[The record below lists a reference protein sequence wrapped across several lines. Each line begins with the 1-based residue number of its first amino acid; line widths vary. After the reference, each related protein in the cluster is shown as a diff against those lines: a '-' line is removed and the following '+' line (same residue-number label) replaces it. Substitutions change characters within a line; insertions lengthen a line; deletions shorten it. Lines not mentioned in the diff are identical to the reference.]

1 MSALHPDLIAVLD
14 AAEVLS
20 PTRYRLQGETRDV
33 ATVEVAS
40 GEAASALV
48 EALWEDLYGRVY
60 TRAAG
65 AVSPPRIDERR
76 RAEFLAELSSANAGR
91 GTWESGWTVQRVEDD
106 GQVVISR
113 NGLKFWAD
121 PSVVFS
127 AESRVVPGAPCQA
140 RVGKEVRHLV
150 PGFYLALSDADGA
163 LAPGREADAMVRLY
177 WNLSA
182 EAAVPF
188 LASATGLLNAATVP
202 FQAKVLRDPAAYGRT
217 DAGVIYLRCRDF
229 PRVADSIARVHDSI
243 GPCLSVDVPFFTKRL
258 ADGLGIAEDPTD
270 GSSFGE
276 HRCRLVAEAL
286 WRAFTM
292 GVANRDARAEL
303 LAAAFRR
310 AGLDPRRPYL
320 QNHAHDSYSL
330 PPGRMSHPGL
340 VPAKAPAPES
350 LLDAAARIGR
360 ALCREAV
367 WNREGRLC
375 NWVGGVIGST
385 EEAPSV
391 QALGYDLYSGSAG
404 VALFLAELHC
414 LTGDPV
420 FHRTARG
427 AIARSIRQCER
438 CHDPHI
444 SPVAFFTGFLGVA
457 YAACRIGELTE
468 PEGLEGVATA
478 LDRLAQAEIEGGPSA
493 ETDVIGGH
501 AGAIPALLVLGRS
514 LAFRN
519 CHAVAIAL
527 GEALCRIAERRG
539 TAFVWRSRSHANA
552 ESSEFLTGLAHG
564 AAGYGLALLE
574 LHAATGRP
582 DFLEAARGAFA
593 YEDASFDPEQGN
605 WPDLR
610 PAGRFGSGADPGA
623 PRFAVAWCHGAAGI
637 ALARLRAATL
647 DSARAATH
655 AAMARVALST
665 TLAAVD
671 RLLNDSRGDVCLC
684 HGLSGLGEVVGIA
697 GDIDDDVT
705 YRDRASEAMRVLVA
719 RHSVK
724 ADWPTGVVQSGPN
737 PSLMLGTA
745 GIGHA
750 LLRRHAPARVP
761 TVLILVPDRETAP
774 VWVG

>member
-20 PTRYRLQGETRDV
+20 PTHYRLSGETREV
-33 ATVEVAS
+33 AAAEVAS
-40 GEAASALV
+40 GEASSALV
-48 EALWEDLYGRVY
+48 EALREELYRRVY
-60 TRAAG
+60 TRASG
-65 AVSPPRIDERR
+65 AVSRPPTDEQR

-91 GTWESGWTVQRVEDD
+91 GTWESGWTVHRLEDD
-106 GQVVISR
+106 GQVVVAR
-113 NGLKFWAD
+113 DGLKFWAD
-121 PSVVFS
+121 PSAVR
-127 AESRVVPGAPCQA
+127 AAGRRVVPGAPCRA

-150 PGFYLALSDADGA
+150 PGFYLALGDADGD
-163 LAPGREADAMVRLY
+163 LAPGRKANGLVRLY

-188 LASATGLLNAATVP
+188 LASATRLLNAAALP
-202 FQAKVLRDPAAYGRT
+202 FQAKVLSDPAAYVRA
-217 DAGVIYLRCRDF
+217 DAGVIYLRRRDF

-243 GPCLSVDVPFFTKRL
+243 GPGLQVDVPFFTKRL
-258 ADGLGIAEDPTD
+258 AHGLGIAEDPTD

-286 WRAFTM
+286 WCAFTM
-292 GVANRDARAEL
+292 GLAHRDARAEL
-303 LAAAFRR
+303 LAEAFRR
-310 AGLDPRRPYL
+310 AGLDPRRPHL
-320 QNHAHDSYSL
+320 QNHTRDAYSL
-330 PPGRMSHPGL
+330 PPGHVSHPGFAT
-340 VPAKAPAPES
+340 AKAPAPES
-350 LLDAAARIGR
+350 LLDSAARIGR

-367 WNREGRLC
+367 WDREGRLC
-375 NWVGGVIGST
+375 NWVGGVIGDMDG
-385 EEAPSV
+385 APSV
-391 QALGYDLYSGSAG
+391 RALGYDLYSGSAG
-404 VALFLAELHC
+404 VALFLAELYS

-438 CHDPHI
+438 RPDPHA
-444 SPVAFFTGFLGVA
+444 SPVGFFTGFLGVA
-457 YAACRIGELTE
+457 YAACRIGELIE

-478 LDRLAQAEIEGGPSA
+478 LDRVEQAAFEAWPRA

-501 AGAIPALLVLGRS
+501 AGAIPALLVLGRIP
-514 LAFRN
+514 AFRN

-539 TAFVWRSRSHANA
+539 PAFVWPPRSHATA
-552 ESSEFLTGLAHG
+552 EGSEFLTGLAHG
-564 AAGYGLALLE
+564 AAGFGVALLE

-593 YEDASFDPEQGN
+593 YEDALFDPEQGN

-610 PAGRFGSGADPGA
+610 PPGPFGSGAGPGA
-623 PRFAVAWCHGAAGI
+623 PRFVVAWCHGAAGI
-637 ALARLRAATL
+637 ALARLRAAAL

-655 AAMARVALST
+655 AATARVALAT
-665 TLAAVD
+665 TLAALN
-671 RLLNDSRGDVCLC
+671 RLLNESRGDVCLC
-684 HGLSGLGEVVGIA
+684 HGLSGLAEVVGIA
-697 GDIDDDVT
+697 GEMNDDVT
-705 YRDRASEAMRVLVA
+705 YRDRAAEAMHVLVA

-724 ADWPTGVVQSGPN
+724 ADWPTGVMRSGPN

-745 GIGHA
+745 GIGHT

-774 VWVG
+774 VSVG